1 MHVENNYAKQKLMTH
16 LDQKNSPIS
25 YIKQG
30 KHIIDPDGHLTFA
43 FGGTENQRG
52 RP

>member
-1 MHVENNYAKQKLMTH
+1 MHVKNKYAKQKLMTH

-25 YIKQG
+25 YIKQSEH
-30 KHIIDPDGHLTFA
+30 KVAPDSHLTFA
-43 FGGTENQRG
+43 LGRTENQQG